1 MWTGLKQH
9 WNRTKSFVNQGY
21 RHAVKFAGDLDRVA
35 GVTKKLFALAT
46 PALQDLGVDDKMIRS
61 GVKAIGG
68 YENLRNQVQDVDEVV
83 RGHVKRFADADL
95 F

>member
-46 PALQDLGVDDKMIRS
+46 PALQDLGVDDKVIRS
-61 GVKAIGG
+61 GVRAIGG
-68 YENLRNQVQDVDEVV
+68 YDNLRSQVQDVDEVV
-83 RGHVKRFADADL
+83 RGHAKRFADADL

>member
-9 WNRTKSFVNQGY
+9 WNRTKSFIHQGY
-21 RHAVKFAGDLDRVA
+21 RHATKFMGDLDRVA
-35 GVTKKLFALAT
+35 GVTKKLFSLAT
-46 PALQDLGVDDKMIRS
+46 PALQDLGVDDRMIRS

-68 YENLRNQVQDVDEVV
+68 CENLRSQVQDVDKVV

>member
-1 MWTGLKQH
+1 MWTHLERH
-9 WNRTKSFVNQGY
+9 YNRTKSFINQGY

-35 GVTKKLFALAT
+35 GIGKKLFALAT
-46 PALQDLGVDDKMIRS
+46 PALQDLGVDDRMIRS

-83 RGHVKRFADADL
+83 RGHVKRFADADI